1 MAQKVDIETRL
12 HLRSFIKHDATPI
25 LKAIVVALFVHAL
38 FWFNWPLEINSTSVE
53 IPDFT
58 NIKLTAGFE
67 VEENKVKKI
76 KAKKT
81 IEMPIKKE
89 NIASEKN
96 EVEQTIKQSEPK
108 LTSATTFIAADSKPY
123 QLENPKPIY
132 PAAARRRGMQG
143 VVLLGVN
150 INNAGYVEKID
161 IVKTSGFRAL
171 DRSAVKSVGNW
182 RFIPARKGEQEVA
195 SKIEIPIR
203 FILNEI

>member
-1 MAQKVDIETRL
+1 MKP
-12 HLRSFIKHDATPI
+12 DATPI
-25 LKAIVVALFVHAL
+25 LKAIIVALFVHAL
-38 FWFNWPLEINSTSVE
+38 FWFNWPPERNSNSVE
-53 IPDFT
+53 LPDFI

-67 VEENKVKKI
+67 VEENKAEKIKTKKI
-76 KAKKT
+76 
-81 IEMPIKKE
+81 IETPIKKE
-89 NIASEKN
+89 NILSKKN
-96 EVEQTIKQSEPK
+96 EVEQTLKQRESK

-143 VVLLGVN
+143 VVLLSVN
-150 INNAGYVEKID
+150 INNAGYVEKVD
-161 IVKTSGFRAL
+161 VLKTSGFRAL

-182 RFIPARKGEQEVA
+182 RFIPARQGKQEVA